1 MAPEV
6 IEGNY
11 DEKCDMW
18 SVGCILYTML
28 TGYPPFNGTS
38 GAEIIAKV
46 SRGKFSVELLED
58 YEISEEG
65 IALIERLLDPNPNF
79 RPSALDIMND
89 PWIEIH
95 KEEAP
100 EEANEAKLKALNHLK
115 QQNTGKRLQQAFIQY
130 IVQNLAE
137 EEELNELKLAF
148 QAINVSNTGQIT
160 IEELQ
165 DAFFATDDDQK
176 EQIENI
182 FKEVDLDNNG
192 SIEFSEWIVAS
203 IDKTSLITPE
213 KLLLAF

>member
-28 TGYPPFNGTS
+28 TGYPPFNGTC

-65 IALIERLLDPNPNF
+65 IALIEKLLDPNPNF
-79 RPSALDIMND
+79 RPSALDIMHD

-100 EEANEAKLKALNHLK
+100 EEANEAKFNRRRNLFERLLKTEQPEHKCDHTFNYSSFSKNL
-115 QQNTGKRLQQAFIQY
+115 
-130 IVQNLAE
+130 QNLR
-137 EEELNELKLAF
+137 
-148 QAINVSNTGQIT
+148 
-160 IEELQ
+160 
-165 DAFFATDDDQK
+165 
-176 EQIENI
+176 
-182 FKEVDLDNNG
+182 
-192 SIEFSEWIVAS
+192 
-203 IDKTSLITPE
+203 IDVKTVMET
-213 KLLLAF
+213 A